1 MSGEERS
8 TVRSVALLSW
18 RDMRS
23 YPSSWL
29 LLCLSSLPLVFLTDF
44 LVFGSPSS
52 VFLLLLLI
60 GYAVC
65 YALHFIFWCLAVFRY
80 AAGAGGE
87 EDSGARA
94 FMRVRSSAR
103 PVLVAGLFWGVA
115 ALVTYMAAQMVV
127 SLVLSFVVA
136 GGAGEGSLVA
146 LTFIHFYLSYLA
158 ADLLLVF
165 LALVPQLVCL
175 EGTARLEEA
184 IRLSYGLVRE
194 RYGDS
199 IKLFL
204 IPELAVRTAFLGIS
218 FVIYYL
224 PGPGL
229 VFAVLLVLLSIL
241 EGSRTAFVAA
251 SFTRL
256 YSRILEEKKKKS
268 RAGGG
273 KKKKKG

>member
-1 MSGEERS
+1 LPGETRG
-8 TVRSVALLSW
+8 TVREAALRSL

-23 YPSSWL
+23 YPSNWL

-52 VFLLLLLI
+52 LFLLLLLV

-80 AAGAGGE
+80 AGRSGWE
-87 EDSGARA
+87 EVSRPRA
-94 FMRVRSSAR
+94 LAKVRESAR
-103 PVLVAGLFWGVA
+103 PVFLAGLFWGVA
-115 ALVTYMAAQMVV
+115 ALVAYMAAQMVV
-127 SLVLSFVVA
+127 SLILSFVVA
-136 GGAGEGSLVA
+136 GGASEGSLVA

-175 EGTARLEEA
+175 EGVTRLEEA
-184 IRLSYGLVRE
+184 IRSSYTLVRE
-194 RYGDS
+194 RYS
-199 IKLFL
+199 EALKLFL
-204 IPELAVRTAFLGIS
+204 IPEFAVRTAFLGIS

-229 VFAVLLVLLSIL
+229 IFAVLLTFLSFM
-241 EGSRTAFVAA
+241 EGSKTAFVAA
-251 SFTRL
+251 SFNRL
-256 YSRILEEKKKKS
+256 YYLILEEKKRKK
-268 RAGGG
+268 GKG
-273 KKKKKG
+273 KKKR